1 MPSKQKISTCL
12 WFDSQAEQAA
22 QFYVSI
28 FDNSRITSISRY
40 GEAGPGPEGSAMVVT
55 FELEGLAFM
64 GLNGG
69 PMFKFTEAIS
79 MKVDCA
85 SQAEVDFYWDK
96 LTADG
101 GQPGR
106 CAWLK
111 DKFGLSWQ
119 IVPTRLVELLQG
131 ADAKRSQRVMK
142 AMLGMSKI
150 DIAALEKAHAG
161 EASPSPP

>member
-1 MPSKQKISTCL
+1 MTVKQKISTCL
-12 WFDSQAEQAA
+12 WFDGQAEQAA
-22 QFYVSI
+22 EFYVSI
-28 FDNSRITSISRY
+28 FDNSRVKSVSRY
-40 GEAGPGPEGSAMVVT
+40 GDAGPGPKGSAMVVE

-79 MKVDCA
+79 MKVDCG
-85 SQAEVDFYWDK
+85 SQAEVDYYWDK

-119 IVPTRLVELLQG
+119 IVPSRLVELLQG
-131 ADAKRSQRVMK
+131 SDAKRSQRVMA

-161 EASPSPP
+161 DQ

>member
-1 MPSKQKISTCL
+1 MPPKQKISTCL
-12 WFDSQAEQAA
+12 WFDGQAEQAA

-28 FDNSRITSISRY
+28 FDNSRITSVSRY

-55 FELEGLAFM
+55 FEFEGLAFM

-101 GQPGR
+101 RQPGR

-131 ADAKRSQRVMK
+131 ADAKRSQRVMN